1 MSKVAIEEF
10 AELLVCHVRDVSIQ
24 QCDMTL
30 GPNYRGPDGQRWRAA
45 AAAAGGQ
52 VPASMVIPDCVD
64 TTIFEALRE
73 TDDQEILHL
82 SFTTNHGEIMDLLV
96 EGGGEL
102 GGWYIGTGEW
112 RPMYSKERFIDDFA
126 DIPTEWG
133 IATPELAP
141 ILEELPMPRRAIEEL
156 GQLLVRHVRDVAI
169 QSCDLQLLP
178 HSQTPLAKRWRRA
191 AVPFHGKVPPQVLIP
206 DCVDET
212 IFAFLRAIDQGIL
225 RLSFTAES
233 GETVDLVKEGRG
245 ELGARYMAS
254 SGWRA
259 KYSKERFVDDFAELS
274 SA

>member
-1 MSKVAIEEF
+1 MSKEAIEEF

-30 GPNYRGPDGQRWRAA
+30 GPDYRGPDGQRWRAA
-45 AAAAGGQ
+45 AVAAGGQ
-52 VPASMVIPDCVD
+52 APASMVIPDCVD
-64 TTIFEALRE
+64 TTIFEVLRE

-178 HSQTPLAKRWRRA
+178 HSQTPW
-191 AVPFHGKVPPQVLIP
+191 PNDG
-206 DCVDET
+206 
-212 IFAFLRAIDQGIL
+212 
-225 RLSFTAES
+225 
-233 GETVDLVKEGRG
+233 
-245 ELGARYMAS
+245 GARRFLSMARCRHKCS
-254 SGWRA
+254 SPIAWTRRSCFSPRHRPRPPSPFLHCGKR
-259 KYSKERFVDDFAELS
+259 
-274 SA
+274 